1 MPVFARLS
9 RRFYD
14 VVGEDVTEQL
24 VDWINAVEQELT
36 DRARLRAGLVS
47 APEKFADR
55 QGVTNRYF
63 RERNSQVVRSDA
75 ELTRQFSELRVD
87 LRKEIAGFRTEL
99 LGWMFVFWITNFV
112 GIAGLLIALR
122 GH

>member
-1 MPVFARLS
+1 MPVCARLS

-24 VDWINAVEQELT
+24 VDWINAVEQELS
-36 DRARLRAGLVS
+36 DRAGLRAGLVS
-47 APEKFADR
+47 AP
-55 QGVTNRYF
+55 
-63 RERNSQVVRSDA
+63 
-75 ELTRQFSELRVD
+75 
-87 LRKEIAGFRTEL
+87 EL